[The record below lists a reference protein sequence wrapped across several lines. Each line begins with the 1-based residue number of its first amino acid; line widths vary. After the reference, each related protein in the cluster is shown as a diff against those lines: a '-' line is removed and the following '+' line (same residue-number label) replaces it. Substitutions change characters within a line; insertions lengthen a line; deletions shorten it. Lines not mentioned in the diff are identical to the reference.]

1 MQRLYNGYIFNM
13 KIKEGFE
20 LRTICGENIIISHG
34 VENINFTQ
42 IITLNESAVS
52 VWNALVGKEFDIN
65 DIVKVLT
72 DEYDVQEEVARKDA
86 EDLIENWKK
95 IGLVG

>member
-1 MQRLYNGYIFNM
+1 M
-13 KIKEGFE
+13 KIKKGFE

-42 IITLNESAVS
+42 IITLNESATS
-52 VWNALVGKEFDIN
+52 VWNAIIGKEFDIN

-72 DEYDVQEEVARKDA
+72 DEYEVNEEIAQKDA
-86 EDLIENWKK
+86 GELVESWKK
-95 IGLVG
+95 IGLLG

>member
-1 MQRLYNGYIFNM
+1 M

-42 IITLNESAVS
+42 IITLNESATS
-52 VWNALVGKEFDIN
+52 VWNAIIGKEFDIN
-65 DIVKVLT
+65 DIVNVLT
-72 DEYDVQEEVARKDA
+72 DEYDVNEEIAQKDA
-86 EDLIENWKK
+86 KELVESWKK

>member
-1 MQRLYNGYIFNM
+1 M

-42 IITLNESAVS
+42 IITLNESATS
-52 VWNALVGKEFDIN
+52 VWNAIIGKEFDIN
-65 DIVKVLT
+65 DIVNVLT
-72 DEYDVQEEVARKDA
+72 DEYEVTEEIAQKDA
-86 EDLIENWKK
+86 KELVESWKK

>member
-1 MQRLYNGYIFNM
+1 M

-42 IITLNESAVS
+42 IITLNESATS
-52 VWNALVGKEFDIN
+52 VWNAIIGKEFDIN
-65 DIVKVLT
+65 DIVNVLT
-72 DEYDVQEEVARKDA
+72 DEYEVNEEIAQKDA
-86 EDLIENWKK
+86 KELVESWKK

>member
-1 MQRLYNGYIFNM
+1 M

-52 VWNALVGKEFDIN
+52 VWNALVNKEFDI
-65 DIVKVLT
+65 DDVVKVLT

-86 EDLIENWKK
+86 EELVENWKT